1 MTGRLNGIR
10 RPRCPLHAGSLRP
23 GSGLLLL
30 SMAFSLSCA
39 DGTTG
44 PDRSPQL
51 TLLLSGPDS
60 VSAQV
65 HTDIPLSVRVVDEA
79 GAAQAGAVVVWTADD
94 GSGEIDPVWSETD
107 ASGRAGALWTLGTS
121 AGRQTASAGLE
132 MPGNSRTVRLV
143 ATALPGPAKR
153 LTILAD
159 SFRLTGYDETAL
171 VVPTIEDAF
180 GNLIEGAAVSWD
192 VADPAVVTVDLAGQ
206 MRAAKPGSTLV
217 RASIPEASDSVR
229 VIVDPS
235 GAISITFDDGWL
247 TTYTQAFPVLEEF
260 QLRANVAVITGA
272 VGWDAYL
279 TLPHLQAL
287 DSAGWSVVSHTVNHT
302 RLPTLSDSALDEEL
316 RESQKWISENGFSG
330 GQVFVVPY
338 LDWGPRERQAIA
350 KYYRAARGT
359 SATYFW
365 PDSLVR
371 WVPPD
376 PFELTALEADALPF
390 TSSDGRQRLRDL
402 LTRTVEES
410 LFLELFFHQVPPD
423 RIPAFRETAKVLAE
437 FGDRVLPFHELY
449 GEPRIIR

>member
-1 MTGRLNGIR
+1 
-10 RPRCPLHAGSLRP
+10 
-23 GSGLLLL
+23 
-30 SMAFSLSCA
+30 
-39 DGTTG
+39 
-44 PDRSPQL
+44 
-51 TLLLSGPDS
+51 
-60 VSAQV
+60 
-65 HTDIPLSVRVVDEA
+65 
-79 GAAQAGAVVVWTADD
+79 
-94 GSGEIDPVWSETD
+94 
-107 ASGRAGALWTLGTS
+107 
-121 AGRQTASAGLE
+121 

-376 PFELTALEADALPF
+376 PFELTALEADARCSSTRSRRIGFQPFGKLPRSWRSSATACCPS
-390 TSSDGRQRLRDL
+390 TSCTGNPALSGNRHASVLQATPPKYGFSIRNRGGKASVWAKSPPWTDPALPSPNRLVSA
-402 LTRTVEES
+402 T
-410 LFLELFFHQVPPD
+410 
-423 RIPAFRETAKVLAE
+423 
-437 FGDRVLPFHELY
+437 
-449 GEPRIIR
+449 

>member
-30 SMAFSLSCA
+30 SMAFSLSCE

-44 PDRSPQL
+44 PGRSPQL
-51 TLLLSGPDS
+51 RLLLGGPDS

-65 HTDIPLSVRVVDEA
+65 HTDIQLSVRVVDGA

-94 GSGEIDPVWSETD
+94 GSGEIDPVRSETD
-107 ASGRAGALWTLGTS
+107 GSGRAEAVWILGTA
-121 AGRQTASAGLE
+121 AGKQTSSAGLE
-132 MPGNSRTVRLV
+132 VPGDPSTVRFV
-143 ATALPGPAKR
+143 ATALPGPAER
-153 LTILAD
+153 LAILAD
-159 SFRLTGYDETAL
+159 SFRLTGYGETAL

-180 GNLIEGAAVSWD
+180 GNLIQGAAVSWD
-192 VADPAVVTVDLAGQ
+192 VADPDVVTADQAGQ
-206 MRAAKPGSTLV
+206 VRAGGPGYTFV
-217 RASIPEASDSVR
+217 RASIPESSDSVR
-229 VIVDPS
+229 VTVDPS
-235 GAISITFDDGWL
+235 GAITITFDDGWL

-287 DSAGWSVVSHTVNHT
+287 DSAGWSMVSHTVNHP
-302 RLPTLSDSALDEEL
+302 RLPILSDSALDEEL
-316 RESQKWISENGFSG
+316 RESQRWISDNGFSG
-330 GQVFVVPY
+330 GQVFVVPHY
-338 LDWGPRERQAIA
+338 DWGPRERQAIA

-359 SATYFW
+359 SAAYFW

-371 WVPPD
+371 WAPTD
-376 PFELTALEADALPF
+376 PFELTAFEADSLPF
-390 TSSDGRQRLRDL
+390 TSPDGRHRLRDL
-402 LTRTVEES
+402 LTRTVEEG
-410 LFLELFFHQVPPD
+410 LFLELYFHQVPPD